1 MLILNA
7 NRHKHIEFFAI
18 LHVRSYY
25 NTFVIFTKVKNTTAI
40 SVAFIARTRI
50 GLCANR
56 LAWAL

>member
-18 LHVRSYY
+18 LHVKSYC
-25 NTFVIFTKVKNTTAI
+25 NTFAIFTKVKNTTAI
-40 SVAFIARTRI
+40 LVAHVVRTRTS
-50 GLCANR
+50 LCANR